1 MTKDEII
8 FCINCIK
15 SIYPGIWSDSP
26 EKIKNLIK
34 DVYDE
39 DVDVNEVR
47 RLYNDL
53 ISTENDFELIYK
65 CDVKY

>member
-39 DVDVNEVR
+39 DVDINEVR

-53 ISTENDFELIYK
+53 ISTEDDFELIYK

>member
-53 ISTENDFELIYK
+53 ISTEDDFELIYK

>member
-26 EKIKNLIK
+26 EKIKDLIK

-53 ISTENDFELIYK
+53 ICTEDDFELIYK

>member
-15 SIYPGIWSDSP
+15 SIYPGIWSDNP

-53 ISTENDFELIYK
+53 ISTEDDFELIYK

>member
-26 EKIKNLIK
+26 KKIKDLIK

-39 DVDVNEVR
+39 EVELDEITS
-47 RLYNDL
+47 LYNDL
-53 ISTENDFELIYK
+53 ICTEDDFELIFK